1 VDSRVSGAI
10 ALMSFIA
17 QVVAALEKGWRSP
30 ESLVFLFAGTVF
42 AVLWLSRFLFADY
55 LLLSHRTII
64 DFDAAGGARIERV
77 VEILPLR
84 TGMKGYEE
92 KLSQDGPTVIEEV
105 LLNGV
110 PCPALLTNQTRSD
123 VKVWQHFRAPLPI
136 LRKATRIV
144 RSHAVQSY
152 CAANEWHEVHYPAVS
167 FLANVELRF
176 EASRAPDRV
185 LLSRSRGHATIDAG
199 ELPLTRASDGRLI
212 ASWTRKLPAT
222 MDEFRFEWTWL
233 PVLTGQNALQFSVA
247 LGPKVPNGRPHGTP

>member
-1 VDSRVSGAI
+1 MDSRVSGAI

-152 CAANEWHEVHYPAVS
+152 CAANEWHEVTILPSAS
-167 FLANVELRF
+167 SRTSNC
-176 EASRAPDRV
+176 ASRRPARRIVCCSAGRAGTRPSTPAS
-185 LLSRSRGHATIDAG
+185 SRSRGRRTAG
-199 ELPLTRASDGRLI
+199 
-212 ASWTRKLPAT
+212 
-222 MDEFRFEWTWL
+222 
-233 PVLTGQNALQFSVA
+233 
-247 LGPKVPNGRPHGTP
+247 